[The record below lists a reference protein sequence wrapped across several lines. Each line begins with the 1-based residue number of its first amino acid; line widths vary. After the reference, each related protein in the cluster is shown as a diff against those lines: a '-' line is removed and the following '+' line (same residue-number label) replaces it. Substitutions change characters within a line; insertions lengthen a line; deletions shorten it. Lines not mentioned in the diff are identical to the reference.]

1 MRTARLGKTGL
12 EVSRVGMGGIPI
24 TRPSLD
30 DATKVIRRALD
41 LGVNFIDT
49 SLFYKDSEI
58 RIGKGVEGRREEV
71 ILATKGSWR
80 EKAEALDCMER
91 SLERLRTDYIDLWQF
106 HNVSNYTIFFIS
118 IFLIRLTTISASPSS
133 MY

>member
-1 MRTARLGKTGL
+1 MRTVRLGKTGL
-12 EVSRVGMGGIPI
+12 EVSKVGMGGIPI

-58 RIGKGVEGRREEV
+58 RIGKGVERRREV

-91 SLERLRTDYIDLWQF
+91 SLERLGTDYIDL
-106 HNVSNYTIFFIS
+106 
-118 IFLIRLTTISASPSS
+118 
-133 MY
+133 